1 MSIHPLI
8 KILLIELLIIF
19 IYIYYTLKWGIALLS
34 QLRILMKLTSI
45 SKVNRSNLIF
55 LEYHM
60 MNLRVPDKKDTTAD
74 DPTEDYT
81 TND

>member
-1 MSIHPLI
+1 MSVHPLI

-45 SKVNRSNLIF
+45 SKVNRSSLIF

-60 MNLRVPDKKDTTAD
+60 MNLRVKDKKDTTTD